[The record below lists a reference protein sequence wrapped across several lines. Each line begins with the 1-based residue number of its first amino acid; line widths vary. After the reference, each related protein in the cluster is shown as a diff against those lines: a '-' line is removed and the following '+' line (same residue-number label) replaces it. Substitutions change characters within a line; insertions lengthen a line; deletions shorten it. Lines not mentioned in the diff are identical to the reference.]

1 MFWGVVKDGG
11 VLSGHHLKMS
21 REDSISSMEVS
32 SLSSESN
39 DSFTQTHQRRSSHY
53 SDIVPYLDEET
64 QDALYYQDEDEYT
77 DTFNNVPLLSSK
89 LEKEISYLFP
99 PSTLLIGLLQTMKK
113 VASQLLDISDNEPY
127 GVKGAKVILKLKY
140 SNGSEESVGSFALD
154 PNTVSTFEITLTLQ
168 QELQF
173 GTSIRSWL
181 GQITN
186 GTKSIQISPHY
197 TITKVDLYR
206 SARKSVTF
214 HI

>member
-39 DSFTQTHQRRSSHY
+39 DSFTQQNQRRSSHY

-64 QDALYYQDEDEYT
+64 QDALYYQDEDES
-77 DTFNNVPLLSSK
+77 TFNNVTLLSSK

>member
-1 MFWGVVKDGG
+1 MFP
-11 VLSGHHLKMS
+11 
-21 REDSISSMEVS
+21 
-32 SLSSESN
+32 
-39 DSFTQTHQRRSSHY
+39 T
-53 SDIVPYLDEET
+53 
-64 QDALYYQDEDEYT
+64 
-77 DTFNNVPLLSSK
+77 
-89 LEKEISYLFP
+89 
-99 PSTLLIGLLQTMKK
+99 STLLIGLLQTMKK

-140 SNGSEESVGSFALD
+140 SNGSEESIGSFALD
-154 PNTVSTFEITLTLQ
+154 PNTVSTFEITLQ